1 MCPQET
7 KPNLC
12 QDRIEDRTKTVALLE
27 IFSVLKKREEEDNLP
42 LVYVKSSFWSPP
54 TTTASNLYCT
64 FALWSCNFRLPC
76 TVPTQKLTEEQ
87 ALEARQKDTQRSNH
101 YCIVTQWVTRFDKM
115 SHTFIWLIWHK
126 LFTSYSCML
135 YILFY
140 IFLCLFLPPWFTRYI
155 S

>member
-7 KPNLC
+7 KPM
-12 QDRIEDRTKTVALLE
+12 DRIEDRTKTVALLE

-76 TVPTQKLTEEQ
+76 TYSKADGRTGPRGAPKRYTTFESL
-87 ALEARQKDTQRSNH
+87 LYRDS
-101 YCIVTQWVTRFDKM
+101 QWVTRFDKM
-115 SHTFIWLIWHK
+115 SHTSIWLIWPK

-140 IFLCLFLPPWFTRYI
+140 IFLCLFLPPWFTWYI
-155 S
+155 T